1 MTREMTC
8 IVCPKGC
15 QLQVSFG
22 EQGEIVAVEGHTC
35 PRGKQY
41 ATDECTH
48 PVRTVTTTARAENGE
63 VVPVKTAA
71 PIPKELVFACMEEIN
86 RATVHLPAHV
96 GDVLIANLLNTG
108 VDVVVTA
115 EARKARGGQ

>member
-22 EQGEIVAVEGHTC
+22 EKGEILSVTGFTC

-41 ATDECTH
+41 AVDECTH
-48 PVRTVTTTARAENGE
+48 PVRTVTSTARAENGE

-71 PIPKELVFACMEEIN
+71 PIPKELVFECMEAIN
-86 RATVHLPAHV
+86 QATVRLPARI
-96 GDVLIANLLNTG
+96 GDVLISDLLNTG

-115 EARKARGGQ
+115 NAD

>member
-15 QLQVSFG
+15 QLRVSLG
-22 EQGEIVAVEGHTC
+22 EKGEILEITGFTC

-41 ATDECTH
+41 AVDECTH
-48 PVRTVTTTARAENGE
+48 PVRTVTSTARAENGE
-63 VVPVKTAA
+63 VVPVKTAV
-71 PIPKELVFACMEEIN
+71 PIPKELVFACMEAIN
-86 RATVHLPAHV
+86 RATVCLPARI
-96 GDVLIANLLNTG
+96 GDVLIPNVLNTG

-115 EARKARGGQ
+115 NAD

>member
-1 MTREMTC
+1 MTRDMTC

-15 QLQVSFG
+15 QLQVRFG
-22 EQGEIVAVEGHTC
+22 EKGEIDQITGFTC

-41 ATDECTH
+41 AIDECTH
-48 PVRTVTTTARAENGE
+48 PVRTVTSTARAENGE

-86 RATVHLPAHV
+86 RATVRLPARI
-96 GDVLIANLLNTG
+96 GDVLISNLLGTG
-108 VDVVVTA
+108 VDVVITA
-115 EARKARGGQ
+115 NAD